1 MISKNIFNPEFK
13 ANTNGSLFLGERP
26 GLFDTVDKK
35 HPEVWKLYKTLCSLD
50 WDENEFDYSSCN
62 TEFKTCSKTVY
73 DMMIKTQ
80 AWQWEADSVAS
91 RSLGPIM
98 ANLTSSSELW
108 ALYARITVNEVT
120 HSAAYSEIVRNSFD
134 DPSVV
139 KQEVLKVQE
148 AKERLTTIS
157 NIFDKMYVIS
167 HEIALG
173 VCKRSKQEIMDN
185 IILFLVAML
194 CLERIQF
201 MASFAITFAIA
212 DTGMFM
218 PIGKAVQKIAQEE
231 VEVHAEAGILI
242 LKNEL
247 STEIGRESFERVKLT
262 CSMLIAEVIESEFN
276 WIDYAFSEGREL
288 VGVNKDNMKNAVLYF
303 AKSVYSVLGITD
315 LCTYKLPDRNP
326 IKYIENWLNIGKIQ
340 PSPQEESAAMYKL
353 NIMTRTDEGKVYDTD
368 F

>member
-1 MISKNIFNPEFK
+1 
-13 ANTNGSLFLGERP
+13 
-26 GLFDTVDKK
+26 
-35 HPEVWKLYKTLCSLD
+35 
-50 WDENEFDYSSCN
+50 
-62 TEFKTCSKTVY
+62 
-73 DMMIKTQ
+73 
-80 AWQWEADSVAS
+80 
-91 RSLGPIM
+91 
-98 ANLTSSSELW
+98 
-108 ALYARITVNEVT
+108 
-120 HSAAYSEIVRNSFD
+120 
-134 DPSVV
+134 
-139 KQEVLKVQE
+139 
-148 AKERLTTIS
+148 
-157 NIFDKMYVIS
+157 
-167 HEIALG
+167 
-173 VCKRSKQEIMDN
+173 
-185 IILFLVAML
+185 ML

-231 VEVHAEAGILI
+231 LEVHAEAGILI

-247 STEIGRESFERVKLT
+247 STEFGRESFERVKLT